1 MGRHVCEL
9 CGRDD
14 FSSKDSVIQHI
25 KSQHM
30 GKLSDSSIEY
40 LLRQGVKPNKIIE
53 FCKKNRIKVDES
65 KVYKMALKL
74 IREED
79 GLRDAKS

>member
-1 MGRHVCEL
+1 MARYVCKI
-9 CGRDD
+9 CGRND
-14 FSSKDSVIQHI
+14 FSSNDSVIQHI

-40 LLRQGVKPNKIIE
+40 LLKQGIKPNKIIE
-53 FCKKNRIKVDES
+53 FCKKNKIKVDES
-65 KVYKMALKL
+65 KVYKIALKL

-79 GLRDAKS
+79 DKK

>member
-1 MGRHVCEL
+1 MARYVCKI
-9 CGRDD
+9 CGRND
-14 FSSKDSVIQHI
+14 FSSNDSVIQHI

-40 LLRQGVKPNKIIE
+40 LLKQGIKPNRIIE
-53 FCKKNRIKVDES
+53 FCKKNKIKVDES
-65 KVYKMALKL
+65 KVYKIALKL

-79 GLRDAKS
+79 DKK

>member
-1 MGRHVCEL
+1 MSKHVCEL

-14 FSSKDSVIQHI
+14 FSSNDSVIQHI

-40 LLRQGVKPNKIIE
+40 LLKQGVKPNKIIE
-53 FCKKNRIKVDES
+53 FCKKNKIKVDES
-65 KVYKMALKL
+65 KVYKIALKL
-74 IREED
+74 VREED
-79 GLRDAKS
+79 DKK

>member
-1 MGRHVCEL
+1 MGKHVCEL

-14 FSSKDSVIQHI
+14 FSSNDSVIQHI

-40 LLRQGVKPNKIIE
+40 LLKQGVKPNKIIE
-53 FCKKNRIKVDES
+53 FCKKNKIKVDES
-65 KVYKMALKL
+65 KVYKIALKL
-74 IREED
+74 VREED
-79 GLRDAKS
+79 DKK